1 MDFKESTGLYLIA
14 GGVIA
19 FVLLQSLFFLVKAWK
34 QGEKLG
40 IDKKKLRNAV
50 TSSAVFT
57 IPSALSVLAT
67 VIVLAPSLGL
77 VIPWVRL
84 SVLGNLL
91 YETKAAGDAM
101 SALGQDGGISS
112 TITDP
117 AVFAGVAWV
126 MTLGICFSLVILPFV
141 AKPLH
146 KKMLKLGKKD
156 EATEESGEK
165 KEKKSGGIAGFID
178 LLTPAVF
185 IGLIGAFVARAIAGK
200 GKPETFGDGAGIV
213 SVITLVV
220 AVVASLVLEKIAAKF
235 KLTWLEP
242 FVMPIGMVIALV
254 AAVVAYNV
262 LLPFGLAEM
271 EWRG

>member
-14 GGVIA
+14 GSVIA
-19 FVLLQSLFFLVKAWK
+19 FVLVQSIFFLVKAWK

-40 IDKKKLRNAV
+40 IDKKKLRDAI

-101 SALGQDGGISS
+101 SALGQEGGISS

-126 MTLGICFSLVILPFV
+126 MTLGICFSLVLLPFV

-146 KKMLKLGKKD
+146 KKMLNLGKKD
-156 EATEESGEK
+156 ETKEETGEK
-165 KEKKSGGIAGFID
+165 KEKKSNGIAGFID

-200 GKPETFGDGAGIV
+200 GKPETFGDGAGV
-213 SVITLVV
+213 LSVITLVV
-220 AVVASLVLEKIAAKF
+220 AVAASLILEYISKKF

-242 FVMPIGMVIALV
+242 FVMPIGMIIAMVI
-254 AAVVAYNV
+254 AVVAYNV
-262 LLPFGLAEM
+262 LPPELAVL